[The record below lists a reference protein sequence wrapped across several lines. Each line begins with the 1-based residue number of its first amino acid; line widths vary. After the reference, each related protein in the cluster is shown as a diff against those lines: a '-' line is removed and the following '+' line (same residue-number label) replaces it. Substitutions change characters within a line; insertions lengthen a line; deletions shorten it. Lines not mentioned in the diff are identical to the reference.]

1 MDKIVNH
8 GLYGYARIILYKI
21 LKSGGKSKHKN
32 VFPYR
37 QSFARKKC
45 KTQEFAGEKKKIY
58 AMSKEELR
66 SYRLNTL
73 AEPTDEMLEAIML
86 GVRETARRSSINA
99 RAELT
104 RRFESMKAELARRK
118 ALRVGKDE

>member
-1 MDKIVNH
+1 MKKEPSYYFLSDFLEIFRQDFNH

-45 KTQEFAGEKKKIY
+45 KTQEFAGEQK
-58 AMSKEELR
+58 
-66 SYRLNTL
+66 RL
-73 AEPTDEMLEAIML
+73 APTQVQALTIM
-86 GVRETARRSSINA
+86 
-99 RAELT
+99 
-104 RRFESMKAELARRK
+104 
-118 ALRVGKDE
+118 

>member
-1 MDKIVNH
+1 MEVSRKV
-8 GLYGYARIILYKI
+8 
-21 LKSGGKSKHKN
+21 ST
-32 VFPYR
+32 
-37 QSFARKKC
+37 FAD
-45 KTQEFAGEKKKIY
+45 EKKKIY